1 MKEKKTVRQ
10 WIGEHKEQIVMS
22 ALAVGSFALGY
33 YICKGRA
40 KTPKIIEKG
49 LDLGE
54 MPAKPYQG
62 IDERVFTEFA
72 PWLEEAILAE
82 GVDEDILMDQ
92 LKVPFPKGG
101 DWKNGTYEVVKDILI
116 LVRDAGNPIKDSV
129 ERMQEL
135 AKAGA
140 ETK

>member
-1 MKEKKTVRQ
+1 MKVKK
-10 WIGEHKEQIVMS
+10 WIREHKAEIAMTG
-22 ALAVGSFALGY
+22 LAVGGFIFGY
-33 YICKGRA
+33 WFCKTHT
-40 KTPKIIEKG
+40 KPVFIDKG
-49 LDLGE
+49 VDCGVLPE
-54 MPAKPYQG
+54 KPYQK
-62 IDERVFTEFA
+62 IDEQIFTEFA

-140 ETK
+140 EVVK